1 MHRYL
6 FKRLLMMIPVLLGVT
21 FVVFCLMHLTPGDP
35 ARIVLGDLASPEDLA
50 RYRLEHGLND
60 PFLLQYGRYLYHA
73 VCHGDLGNSLLTD
86 TPVATEI
93 LGAFPTTLELST
105 LSMLIAILV
114 GIPFGI
120 ISAIK
125 QYSLF
130 DNVVMVLAMVGLAMP
145 VFWLGLLLILVF
157 SVQLHWL
164 PSSGFYGIQYMI
176 LPALAL
182 SAQSIAMLTRMT
194 RSCMLEVIRQDFIR
208 TVRAKGQKE
217 RIVFGRH
224 ALKNALIPVITTA
237 GTQFG
242 YLMGGAVLTEV
253 IFSIPGVGRLMIS
266 AISNRDYPMVQGGVL
281 FIAVA
286 ISIVILLVDLLYALI
301 DPRIKAQYRS

>member
-1 MHRYL
+1 MHRYIL
-6 FKRLLMMIPVLLGVT
+6 KRLLMMVPVLIGVT
-21 FVVFCLMHLTPGDP
+21 FVVFCLLHLTPGDP

-50 RYRLEHGLND
+50 RYRLDHGLNA
-60 PFLLQYGRYLYHA
+60 PFLVQFGRYLFNA
-73 VCHGDLGNSLLTD
+73 VFHGDLGNSLLTD
-86 TPVATEI
+86 TPVVTEI
-93 LGAFPTTLELST
+93 LNVFPTTLMLSA
-105 LSMLIAILV
+105 LSMAIALLV

-120 ISAIK
+120 ISAVR
-125 QYSLF
+125 QYSTF

-145 VFWLGLLLILVF
+145 VFWLGILLILMF
-157 SVQLHWL
+157 SVKLAWL

-176 LPALAL
+176 TPAIAL

-194 RSCMLEVIRQDFIR
+194 RSCMLEVVRQDFIR
-208 TVRAKGQKE
+208 MVRAKGQKE
-217 RIVFGRH
+217 SVVIGRH

-281 FIAVA
+281 FIALA
-286 ISIVILLVDLLYALI
+286 TSIVILFVDLLYAYV
-301 DPRIKAQYRS
+301 DPRIRAQYKS